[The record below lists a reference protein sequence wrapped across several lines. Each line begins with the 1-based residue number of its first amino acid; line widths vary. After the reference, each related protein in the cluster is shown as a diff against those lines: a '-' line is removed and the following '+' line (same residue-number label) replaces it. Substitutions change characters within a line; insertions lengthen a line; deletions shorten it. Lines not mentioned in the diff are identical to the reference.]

1 MTVIAW
7 RFGIMACDSCWATD
21 GVHNVTMNKIL
32 RLSSGALLGS
42 AGENDARAMYALLD
56 KVKTEKQLPTAVE
69 LASTKLDYAG
79 LLALPKGGVWHVV
92 TGKHDTHGYPHDDQM
107 DFGCFPADTIGGY
120 AACGSG
126 GDFALGAMAGSE
138 AVTAKL
144 AVAAAIRHQV
154 NCRGPIYYSTLTPKV
169 RK

>member
-7 RFGIMACDSCWATD
+7 RFGVMACDSCWATD

-32 RLSSGALLGS
+32 RLASGALLGS
-42 AGENDARAMYALLD
+42 AGENDARAMYELL
-56 KVKTEKQLPTAVE
+56 KHVKTEKQLPSAAQ
-69 LASTKLDYAG
+69 LAATKLSYHG
-79 LLALPKGGVWHVV
+79 LIALPKGGVWHVV
-92 TGKHDTHGYPHDDQM
+92 TDKHDTHGYPHDDQM

-126 GDFALGAMAGSE
+126 GDFALGAMAASTE
-138 AVTAKL
+138 VTAKL
-144 AVAAAIRHQV
+144 AVSAAIRHQV
-154 NCRGPIYYSTLTPKV
+154 NCRGPIHAFPLAPKV